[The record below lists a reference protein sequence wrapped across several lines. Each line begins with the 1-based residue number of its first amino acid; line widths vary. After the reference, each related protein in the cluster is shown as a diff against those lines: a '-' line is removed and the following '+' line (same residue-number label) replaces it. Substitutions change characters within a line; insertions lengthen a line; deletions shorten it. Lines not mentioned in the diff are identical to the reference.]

1 LKPITLAAAL
11 KGLPPETA
19 NRQTKTAKTYQVP
32 RYRVVIEV
40 TAHHTFEP
48 LPLNPDKVMTPATQ
62 LLTDS
67 KKRRTHTLF
76 DSQSQY
82 LEVTASAD
90 TTTVGETQEIK
101 SLRFS
106 QTSFPAIHHGKTT
119 KLNQPCFR
127 GVER

>member
-1 LKPITLAAAL
+1 LKPITLAATL

-19 NRQTKTAKTYQVP
+19 HRQTKTAKTYQVP

-48 LPLNPDKVMTPATQ
+48 LPLNPDKVMAPATQ
-62 LLTDS
+62 LLADS
-67 KKRRTHTLF
+67 EKRRTHTLF
-76 DSQSQY
+76 DGQSQY

-106 QTSFPAIHHGKTT
+106 QTSFPAIRHSKTT
-119 KLNQPCFR
+119 KLDQSCFR

>member
-1 LKPITLAAAL
+1 LKPITLAASL

-19 NRQTKTAKTYQVP
+19 YRQTKTAKTYQVP

-40 TAHHTFEP
+40 TAQHTFEP
-48 LPLNPDKVMTPATQ
+48 LPLNPDKVMTSAPQ

-76 DSQSQY
+76 DGQSQY
-82 LEVTASAD
+82 LEVTPSAD

-101 SLRFS
+101 RLRFS
-106 QTSFPAIHHGKTT
+106 QTSFPAIRHSKTT
-119 KLNQPCFR
+119 KLNQS
-127 GVER
+127 

>member
-1 LKPITLAAAL
+1 LKPITRAATL
-11 KGLPPETA
+11 KGLPAETA
-19 NRQTKTAKTYQVP
+19 HRQTKTTKTYQVP

-40 TAHHTFEP
+40 TAYHTFEP

-62 LLTDS
+62 LLADS

-76 DSQSQY
+76 DGQSQY
-82 LEVTASAD
+82 LEATPSAD

-106 QTSFPAIHHGKTT
+106 KTSFPAIRHSKTT
-119 KLNQPCFR
+119 KRSVVFSR
-127 GVER
+127 R